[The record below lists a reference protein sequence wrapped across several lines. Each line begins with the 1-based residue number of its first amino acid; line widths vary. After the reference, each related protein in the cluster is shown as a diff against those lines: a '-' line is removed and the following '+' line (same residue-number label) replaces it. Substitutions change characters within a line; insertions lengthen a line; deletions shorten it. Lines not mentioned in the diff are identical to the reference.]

1 MNDKNPGGMD
11 LSKKPANAD
20 NSQQA
25 QEIDFG
31 LNCLVT
37 LQAIA
42 GALEG
47 IAIELSDIKDNSNRK
62 LLHQNLI
69 TEDEIIKREEKA
81 KKKPEPR
88 GKPVSKMEDVPEIL
102 EDIAECLDG
111 VAVEVSDMKD
121 NSNRQ
126 LISEKLL
133 TPADIEERENDDD
146 DGQD

>member
-1 MNDKNPGGMD
+1 MTDKNPGGMD

-20 NSQQA
+20 NTPET

-47 IAIELSDIKDNSNRK
+47 IAIELSDIKDNSNRRC
-62 LLHQNLI
+62 I
-69 TEDEIIKREEKA
+69 AEDIFNEDYVIKREEKA
-81 KKKPEPR
+81 KKKPEPS

-102 EDIAECLDG
+102 EDIAEALDG
-111 VAVEVSDMKD
+111 VAVEVSDIKD

-133 TPADIEERENDDD
+133 TPMDIKEREED
-146 DGQD
+146 DGGEED